1 MTPAE
6 AAAVLGVDPGASV
19 PEVRAAYRACIRV
32 HHPDRA
38 GTASQD
44 RAARIIAAYRV
55 LVTAADLRAE
65 TAPPRTRESPTPPPR
80 SATGRPTTAPPV
92 HRLDA
97 DTLRLDA
104 PADETFRWLLDA
116 AHDVGEITYVD
127 RSMPIM
133 EVLCRFEDEPATSLL
148 LTLQGRG
155 EGTEVFAT
163 VESIEARPA
172 PPTAAVVDL
181 LELALHRRHHR
192 SADDQSSRS
201 SGSSRSE

>member
-1 MTPAE
+1 VTPAE
-6 AAAVLGVDPGASV
+6 AAAVLGVEPGATV
-19 PEVRAAYRACIRV
+19 AEIRAAYRASIRV

-38 GTASQD
+38 GAGSED
-44 RAARIIAAYRV
+44 RAARIIAAYRL
-55 LVTAADLRAE
+55 LVTAPADGQVPPPPTPGAPSPPPRA
-65 TAPPRTRESPTPPPR
+65 APPRP
-80 SATGRPTTAPPV
+80 AAAPAV
-92 HRLDA
+92 HRIDA
-97 DTLRLDA
+97 DTLHLDA

-133 EVLCRFEDEPATSLL
+133 EVLCRFEQEPATSLL

-192 SADDQSSRS
+192 SPDDQSSRS